1 MVKKQKYVSL
11 LALGLGVST
20 ILAACG
26 GNGDTGDSSATSSST
41 AGGTE
46 DNFTVAMVTDIGGVD
61 DKSFNQSA
69 WEGLVAWGEENS
81 KEKGIDGYD
90 YIQSNADSE
99 FVTNLN
105 TAVNSNFD
113 LVFGIGYKL
122 KSAMQDVATQNPD
135 TLFAIIDDVIEGENT
150 VSISFKDNEAA
161 FLAGVA
167 AAKTTKTNQ
176 LGFIG
181 GQESAVIDRFE
192 AGFVAGAK
200 SVNPEIDVKVEYV
213 GSFGDAAGGKS
224 KAAAMYASGIDV
236 IYQAAGDSGNGVF
249 SEAKDIVKADPS
261 KEIWV
266 IGVDRDQTEEGL
278 LTLDDGTERNLTL
291 TSTLKGV
298 GTAAK
303 DIATLTMNDEFPAG
317 EVLNF
322 GLAEEGVD
330 LTDGQLG
337 EEALTAVE
345 DAKSQI
351 LDGTLT
357 VPEAPEN

>member
-1 MVKKQKYVSL
+1 VRKQKYVSL
-11 LALGLGVST
+11 LALGLGVTT

-26 GNGDTGDSSATSSST
+26 SDSESASDSSEVA
-41 AGGTE
+41 AGAD
-46 DNFTVAMVTDIGGVD
+46 DNFSVVMVTDVGGVD

-69 WEGLVAWGEENS
+69 WEGLEAWAEENG
-81 KEKGIDGYD
+81 KTKGVDGYD

-122 KSAMQDVATQNPD
+122 QPAMQDIAEQNPD

-150 VSISFKDNEAA
+150 VSVSFKDNEAA

-181 GQESAVIDRFE
+181 GQEGTVIDRFE

-200 SVNPEIDVKVEYV
+200 SINPDVDVKVEYV

-224 KAAAMYASGIDV
+224 KAAAMFASGIDV

-266 IGVDRDQTEEGL
+266 IGVDRDQTEEGK

-291 TSTLKGV
+291 ASTLKGV
-298 GTAAK
+298 GAAAQ
-303 DIATLTMNDEFPAG
+303 DIATKTMNDEFPAG

-322 GLAEEGVD
+322 GLAEDGVD
-330 LTDGQLG
+330 LTDGQLTDD
-337 EEALTAVE
+337 ALTAVN
-345 DAKSQI
+345 DAKQQI
-351 LDGTLT
+351 LDGAIT
-357 VPEAPEN
+357 VPEAPEK

>member
-26 GNGDTGDSSATSSST
+26 GNGDTADSSATGSST

-46 DNFTVAMVTDIGGVD
+46 DNFTIAMVTDIGGVD

-69 WEGLVAWGEENS
+69 WEGLVAWGEENG
-81 KEKGIDGYD
+81 KVKGIDGYD

-122 KSAMQDVATQNPD
+122 QPAMQDVATQNPD
-135 TLFAIIDDVIEGENT
+135 TMFAIIDEVIKGENT
-150 VSISFKDNEAA
+150 VSVSFKDNEAA

-181 GQESAVIDRFE
+181 GQESVVIDRFE

-200 SVNPEIDVKVEYV
+200 SVNPDIDVKVEYV

-266 IGVDRDQTEEGL
+266 IGVDRDQSAEGAY
-278 LTLDDGTERNLTL
+278 TSKDGKESNFVLA
-291 TSTLKGV
+291 STLKQV
-298 GTAAK
+298 GAAVK
-303 DIATLTMNDEFPAG
+303 DIATKAENGEFPGG
-317 EVLNF
+317 EIVRYTLADK
-322 GLAEEGVD
+322 GVELAETNLSD
-330 LTDGQLG
+330 D
-337 EEALTAVE
+337 AAKAVA
-345 DAKSQI
+345 DAKQAI
-351 LDGTLT
+351 LDGKIE
-357 VPEAPEN
+357 VPEKP

>member
-1 MVKKQKYVSL
+1 M
-11 LALGLGVST
+11 
-20 ILAACG
+20 
-26 GNGDTGDSSATSSST
+26 
-41 AGGTE
+41 
-46 DNFTVAMVTDIGGVD
+46 
-61 DKSFNQSA
+61 
-69 WEGLVAWGEENS
+69 
-81 KEKGIDGYD
+81 
-90 YIQSNADSE
+90 
-99 FVTNLN
+99 
-105 TAVNSNFD
+105 
-113 LVFGIGYKL
+113 

>member
-1 MVKKQKYVSL
+1 
-11 LALGLGVST
+11 
-20 ILAACG
+20 
-26 GNGDTGDSSATSSST
+26 
-41 AGGTE
+41 
-46 DNFTVAMVTDIGGVD
+46 
-61 DKSFNQSA
+61 
-69 WEGLVAWGEENS
+69 
-81 KEKGIDGYD
+81 
-90 YIQSNADSE
+90 
-99 FVTNLN
+99 
-105 TAVNSNFD
+105 
-113 LVFGIGYKL
+113 
-122 KSAMQDVATQNPD
+122 MQDVATQNPD
-135 TLFAIIDDVIEGENT
+135 TMFAIIDDVIEGENT
-150 VSISFKDNEAA
+150 VSVSFKDNEAA

-181 GQESAVIDRFE
+181 GQESVVIDRFE
-192 AGFVAGAK
+192 AGFIAGAQ

-266 IGVDRDQTEEGL
+266 ICVDRDQTEEGL

-303 DIATLTMNDEFPAG
+303 DIATLTMNGEFPAG

-330 LTDGQLG
+330 LTEGQLNADAL
-337 EEALTAVE
+337 EAVTK
-345 DAKSQI
+345 AKTEI
-351 LDGTLT
+351 LDGTLA

>member
-1 MVKKQKYVSL
+1 M
-11 LALGLGVST
+11 
-20 ILAACG
+20 
-26 GNGDTGDSSATSSST
+26 
-41 AGGTE
+41 
-46 DNFTVAMVTDIGGVD
+46 
-61 DKSFNQSA
+61 
-69 WEGLVAWGEENS
+69 
-81 KEKGIDGYD
+81 
-90 YIQSNADSE
+90 
-99 FVTNLN
+99 
-105 TAVNSNFD
+105 
-113 LVFGIGYKL
+113 
-122 KSAMQDVATQNPD
+122 
-135 TLFAIIDDVIEGENT
+135 
-150 VSISFKDNEAA
+150 
-161 FLAGVA
+161 
-167 AAKTTKTNQ
+167 
-176 LGFIG
+176 
-181 GQESAVIDRFE
+181 
-192 AGFVAGAK
+192 
-200 SVNPEIDVKVEYV
+200 
-213 GSFGDAAGGKS
+213 
-224 KAAAMYASGIDV
+224 
-236 IYQAAGDSGNGVF
+236 F

-266 IGVDRDQTEEGL
+266 IGVDRYQTEEGL

>member
-1 MVKKQKYVSL
+1 MRKQKYVSL
-11 LALGLGVST
+11 LALGLGVTT

-26 GNGDTGDSSATSSST
+26 GNESAPSSASSATT
-41 AGGTE
+41 AATD
-46 DNFTVAMVTDIGGVD
+46 DNFTVAMITDVGGVD

-69 WEGLVAWGEENS
+69 WEGLVAWGEENG
-81 KEKGIDGYD
+81 KTKGVDGYD

-113 LVFGIGYKL
+113 LIIGIGYKL
-122 KSAMQDVATQNPD
+122 QPAMQDVAKQNPD
-135 TLFAIIDDVIEGENT
+135 TKFAIIDDVITGENT
-150 VSISFKDNEAA
+150 VSVSFKDNEAA

-176 LGFIG
+176 VGFIG
-181 GQESAVIDRFE
+181 GQEGTVIDRFE
-192 AGFVAGAK
+192 AGFVAGVK
-200 SVNPEIDVKVEYV
+200 SVNPDVAVKVEYV

-266 IGVDRDQTEEGL
+266 IGVDRDQTEEGK

-291 TSTLKGV
+291 ASTLKGV
-298 GTAAK
+298 GAATK
-303 DIATLTMNDEFPAG
+303 DIATKTMNGEFPAG
-317 EVLNF
+317 EVMTF
-322 GLAEEGVD
+322 GLAEDGVN
-330 LTDGQLG
+330 LTDGQLTDD
-337 EEALTAVE
+337 ALKAVN
-345 DAKSQI
+345 DAKQQI
-351 LDGTLT
+351 LDGTVT
-357 VPEAPEN
+357 VPEAPEK

>member
-1 MVKKQKYVSL
+1 MKKQKYVSL
-11 LALGLGVST
+11 LALGLSVST

-26 GNGDTGDSSATSSST
+26 GNGDTADSSATGSGT

-46 DNFTVAMVTDIGGVD
+46 DNFTIAMVTDVGGVD

-69 WEGLVAWGEENS
+69 WEGLVAWGEENG

-135 TLFAIIDDVIEGENT
+135 TMFAIIDDVIEGENT
-150 VSISFKDNEAA
+150 VSVSFKDNEAA

-181 GQESAVIDRFE
+181 GQESVVIDRFE
-192 AGFVAGAK
+192 AGFVAGAQ

-303 DIATLTMNDEFPAG
+303 DIATLTMNGEFPAG
-317 EVLNF
+317 EVLTF
-322 GLAEEGVD
+322 GLAEEGVE
-330 LTDGQLG
+330 LTEGQLSADAL
-337 EEALTAVE
+337 EAV
-345 DAKSQI
+345 AKAKTEI
-351 LDGTLT
+351 LEGTLV
-357 VPEAPEN
+357 VPESPEN

>member
-1 MVKKQKYVSL
+1 
-11 LALGLGVST
+11 
-20 ILAACG
+20 
-26 GNGDTGDSSATSSST
+26 
-41 AGGTE
+41 
-46 DNFTVAMVTDIGGVD
+46 
-61 DKSFNQSA
+61 
-69 WEGLVAWGEENS
+69 
-81 KEKGIDGYD
+81 
-90 YIQSNADSE
+90 
-99 FVTNLN
+99 
-105 TAVNSNFD
+105 
-113 LVFGIGYKL
+113 
-122 KSAMQDVATQNPD
+122 
-135 TLFAIIDDVIEGENT
+135 
-150 VSISFKDNEAA
+150 FKDNEAA

-291 TSTLKGV
+291 TSTLKG
-298 GTAAK
+298 
-303 DIATLTMNDEFPAG
+303 
-317 EVLNF
+317 
-322 GLAEEGVD
+322 
-330 LTDGQLG
+330 
-337 EEALTAVE
+337 
-345 DAKSQI
+345 
-351 LDGTLT
+351 
-357 VPEAPEN
+357 

>member
-1 MVKKQKYVSL
+1 
-11 LALGLGVST
+11 
-20 ILAACG
+20 
-26 GNGDTGDSSATSSST
+26 
-41 AGGTE
+41 
-46 DNFTVAMVTDIGGVD
+46 
-61 DKSFNQSA
+61 
-69 WEGLVAWGEENS
+69 
-81 KEKGIDGYD
+81 
-90 YIQSNADSE
+90 
-99 FVTNLN
+99 
-105 TAVNSNFD
+105 
-113 LVFGIGYKL
+113 
-122 KSAMQDVATQNPD
+122 
-135 TLFAIIDDVIEGENT
+135 
-150 VSISFKDNEAA
+150 
-161 FLAGVA
+161 
-167 AAKTTKTNQ
+167 
-176 LGFIG
+176 
-181 GQESAVIDRFE
+181 
-192 AGFVAGAK
+192 
-200 SVNPEIDVKVEYV
+200 
-213 GSFGDAAGGKS
+213 
-224 KAAAMYASGIDV
+224 MYASGIDV

-317 EVLNF
+317 KVLNF